1 MKSTVQKGKAAQ
13 AADAGMIGRLMFRLL
28 PIQVMLCVVSAIN
41 GSVSSYFASNYIS
54 VEAMGAVG
62 LFSPLNMLLLA
73 VSLMLTGGASILC
86 GKYMGQNAR
95 EEMQN
100 VFSVS
105 VTLSGLVAAAENRKQ
120 GVLRSVRTA
129 RAMP

>member
-1 MKSTVQKGKAAQ
+1 MKSTVQKGKTAQ

-28 PIQVMLCVVSAIN
+28 PIQVMLCVVSSIN
-41 GSVSSYFASNYIS
+41 GIVSSYFASNYIS

-62 LFSPLNMLLLA
+62 LFSPLNMLLFA
-73 VSLMLTGGASILC
+73 VSLMFTGGASILC

-105 VTLSGLVAAAENRKQ
+105 VSFSRLVAAAENRKQ

-129 RAMP
+129 RSMP